1 MRNQVMIFLT
11 ITFITTLAVATPKD
25 VTAMM
30 SESKTA
36 RESLSKEKD
45 SAKKIEKLKAFEKVL
60 NATLQDYEKEN
71 PEEGGDAEEK
81 VAKFSY
87 RFEPVFELA
96 SKKIAKTECDKT
108 KGRIELEDR
117 SGKAEEADL
126 SDAAKEALKWVDV
139 ICAK

>member
-1 MRNQVMIFLT
+1 MRRQIVLLV
-11 ITFITTLAVATPKD
+11 TFISSTSLATPKD
-25 VTAMM
+25 VIAVMK
-30 SESKTA
+30 ESQTS
-36 RESLSKEKD
+36 RENLSKEKD
-45 SAKKIEKLKAFEKVL
+45 SAKKLEKLKEFEKSL
-60 NATLQDYEKEN
+60 SATLQDYEKEN

-96 SKKIAKTECDKT
+96 TKKITKAACDKT

-117 SGKAEEADL
+117 SGKTEDADL

-139 ICAK
+139 ICTK